1 MFAKLCLR
9 EKKKKKKIKKNQNL
23 KNMSLEQI
31 KKIREKT
38 GAGIVE
44 VKKALEDASGDET
57 KAIEILRKRGQEKAN
72 KKSERT
78 TQEGLV
84 AIYLHSNNRLGAM
97 VKLYCETDFVARNE
111 EFKELAKDIAM
122 HIAAMNPKYIKPA
135 DVPQELVEK
144 EKEIWIEQLK
154 NEGKNN
160 DIIPKILEGKEKKF
174 REESALLTQLFV
186 KNPEQTVESL
196 IMEKIGKIGENI
208 QVGSFSR
215 LEL

>member
-1 MFAKLCLR
+1 M
-9 EKKKKKKIKKNQNL
+9 N
-23 KNMSLEQI
+23 LEQI

-38 GAGIVE
+38 GAGVVE
-44 VKKALEDASGDET
+44 VKKALEEASGDET
-57 KAIEILRKRGQEKAN
+57 TAIEILRKRGQEKAN

-78 TQEGLV
+78 TREGLV
-84 AIYLHSNNRLGAM
+84 ATYAHSNGRLGAM

-122 HIAAMNPKYIKPA
+122 HVAAMNPKYIRPE
-135 DVPQELVEK
+135 DMPQELVEK
-144 EKEIWIEQLK
+144 EKEIWIAQLK
-154 NEGKNN
+154 NEGKKD

-174 REESALLTQLFV
+174 REEISLLTQPFV

-196 IMEKIGKIGENI
+196 IKEKIGKIGENI
-208 QVGSFSR
+208 QVGEFSR